1 MHSLSEPPQN
11 ENNHEYCYSYHSSP
25 SVPLTNESLV
35 SSQTNLSTIRPQFMG
50 FLEHSLVKKGVG
62 RVTFLVQEQR
72 AMTQPLFKS
81 DK

>member
-35 SSQTNLSTIRPQFMG
+35 SSQTNLLTIRRQFMG
-50 FLEHSLVKKGVG
+50 FL
-62 RVTFLVQEQR
+62 
-72 AMTQPLFKS
+72 
-81 DK
+81 